1 MIKEIKF
8 AEEFQRA
15 FKRLKKRYRSLPEDF
30 KELMSALIDDPLQGS
45 ELYDGMRKVRI
56 SFASKGRG
64 KRGGGRVIIRL
75 TIEDT
80 CLSFLFI
87 YDKSDME
94 SVSDEFWIALLLKW
108 IMRIIIESNRVS
120 LSSKYQWN

>member
-8 AEEFQRA
+8 SEDFQRA

-30 KELMSALIDDPLQGS
+30 KTLMASLIENPLQGS
-45 ELYDGMRKVRI
+45 ELHDGMRKVRI

-75 TIEDT
+75 TIEET
-80 CLSFLFI
+80 CLSFLYI
-87 YDKSDME
+87 YDKSDMA
-94 SVSDEFWIALLLKW
+94 SVSDEFLDS
-108 IMRIIIESNRVS
+108 IIIEVDAMN
-120 LSSKYQWN
+120 NN